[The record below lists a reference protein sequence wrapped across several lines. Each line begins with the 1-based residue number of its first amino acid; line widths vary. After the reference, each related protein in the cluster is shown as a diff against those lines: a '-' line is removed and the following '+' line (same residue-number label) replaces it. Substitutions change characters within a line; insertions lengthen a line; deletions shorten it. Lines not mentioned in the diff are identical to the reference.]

1 MPSRQPRRLV
11 WADGRRYRASAAGRQ
26 PGHRHVQARRLP
38 ALASGTL
45 ALAVTAATFVASSG
59 LWVAYAASLPDAR
72 TIALA
77 TLPQDSIIYD
87 SSGQVVLADLHSQ
100 GYRHYEQPLSQM
112 GSLLPEAT
120 IAIEDA
126 NFYHEPGIDLAAM
139 VRAAWVDYQAGAPVE
154 GASTITQQLVKLRLL
169 TDEKTIQ
176 RKAEEA
182 LLALEVEHDFSKQQI
197 LEMYLNTVFYG
208 NDAYGTEA
216 AAQSYFHTETAKL
229 DLAQASM
236 LAGIPEDPTY
246 LSPLLNFPAAK
257 ARQRDVLDAM
267 VRQGYV
273 TSLHAEQAFA
283 EDISPPAHMFEDTT
297 AVLAPAFVNYVT
309 SELKGRFGAAAPDS
323 AGLHVTTT
331 LNWSMEQTAQQM
343 ISAQVAR
350 YQGWGANVQ
359 QGAMVAID
367 PKTGGI
373 LAMIGSANPDT
384 QGGQYNFAVWP
395 PRNPGSSMKI
405 FNYTAAIAS
414 RRFTMVTPVADAPI
428 SFPSGPS
435 LPPYRPRNYDG
446 RFHGTCQLQAC
457 FLNSLNVP
465 AVKVEAAQGVSPV
478 VTTAR
483 AMGAPPWTYHT
494 SSGTYTSDDPVGSY
508 GLSLTLGGYGETPL
522 QMATGASVLAD
533 GGVLRDIHS
542 VLAVT
547 ASDGAPMY
555 RANPTDGATQAVD
568 ARVAFIMDQI
578 MSDDSNRAM
587 IFGYHSNL
595 TLPDRRV
602 AAKTGTTDNYK
613 DGWTVGFTPDVASA
627 FWFGNP
633 DWTPMPVGAEASLVA
648 APVWHSF
655 MQWATDVALHEPG
668 SDWFTE
674 PAGLD
679 HYYVN
684 GKLQWFLP
692 GTSPAT
698 VPPSLPS
705 GQPLS
710 SR

>member
-1 MPSRQPRRLV
+1 LPVLV
-11 WADGRRYRASAAGRQ
+11 GW
-26 PGHRHVQARRLP
+26 
-38 ALASGTL
+38 ALA
-45 ALAVTAATFVASSG
+45 AAVTAAMFFATSG

-72 TIALA
+72 SIALA
-77 TLPQDSIIYD
+77 TLPQDSIVFD
-87 SSGQVVLADLHSQ
+87 SSGQVVLADLHGQ

-120 IAIEDA
+120 VAIEDA
-126 NFYHEPGIDLAAM
+126 NFYHEPGIDVTAV

-169 TDEKTIQ
+169 TNEKTIQ

-182 LLALEVEHDFSKQQI
+182 ILAIEVEHDFSKQQV

-216 AAQSYFHTETAKL
+216 AAQSYFHTETARL

-236 LAGIPEDPTY
+236 LAGIAESPTY

-257 ARQRDVLDAM
+257 ARQREVLDAM
-267 VRQGYV
+267 VRLGYV
-273 TSLHAEQAFA
+273 TNPQAEQAFT
-283 EDISPPAHMFEDTT
+283 EDLSPPEHMFEDTT
-297 AVLAPAFVNYVT
+297 LVLAPAFVSYV
-309 SELKGRFGAAAPDS
+309 SDELRPRFGPKAPSSD
-323 AGLHVTTT
+323 GLRVTTT

-350 YQGWGANVQ
+350 YQAWGANVQ

-373 LAMIGSANPDT
+373 LAMVGSANPAAE
-384 QGGQYNFAVWP
+384 GGQYNFAVWP

-405 FNYTAAIAS
+405 FNYTSAIAS
-414 RRFTMVTPVADAPI
+414 GRFTMVTPIADSPV
-428 SFPSGPS
+428 SFTSGAGQ
-435 LPPYRPRNYDG
+435 PPYRPRNYDG
-446 RFHGTCQLQAC
+446 RFHGTCQLQSC

-465 AVKVEAAQGVSPV
+465 AVKVEAAQGVSNV
-478 VTTAR
+478 VTMAR
-483 AMGAPPWTYHT
+483 AMGAPPWTHRT
-494 SSGTYTSDDPVGSY
+494 ASGIYTSDDPVGSY

-542 VLAVT
+542 VLAVD
-547 ASDGAPMY
+547 ASDGSPMN
-555 RANPTDGATQAVD
+555 RANPSQGATQAID
-568 ARVAFIMDQI
+568 PRVAFVMDQI

-587 IFGYHSNL
+587 IFGYRSNL

-602 AAKTGTTDNYK
+602 ASKTGTTDDYK

-655 MQWATDVALHEPG
+655 MQWATDVALHEPA
-668 SDWFTE
+668 SDWFAE
-674 PAGLD
+674 PYGLD
-679 HYYVN
+679 HYYVD
-684 GKLQWFLP
+684 GRVQWFLP
-692 GTSPAT
+692 GTSPAM
-698 VPPSLPS
+698 VPPALPS